1 MIYMILVSVSSMVL
15 QNGLFN
21 YITKN
26 KLRDRTAVYAFN
38 TLSYTVCLLAFA
50 VLMLMG
56 NTSLYTALLGLVFGV
71 VTALANFYK
80 MRALSVGPMHL
91 TLLFTTSSMIIPTLS
106 GIFFGEGFSF
116 SKLAIVVVLV
126 FFLYLSFEKKSGGSV
141 HGKWF
146 LYGLLAFLF
155 QGSIGVLQKIHQGS
169 VFKEETGGFLFVGF
183 VCAALYSLIRAKGDF
198 SQIKGGK
205 TTCTIALVCGICTVA
220 MNYIN
225 LKLSGMLPSQL
236 FFPLVNG
243 SAIILTSA
251 VSLVL
256 FKEKLSKR
264 QQIGLVGGVLSLIAI
279 CLVP

>member
-1 MIYMILVSVSSMVL
+1 MIYMILISVASMVL

-21 YITKN
+21 HITKN
-26 KLRDRTAVYAFN
+26 KLRGGAAVYAFN
-38 TLSYTVCLLAFA
+38 TLAYTVCLLAFF
-50 VLMLMG
+50 VVMLAG
-56 NTSLYTALLGLVFGV
+56 STSIYTVLLGLIFGV

-80 MRALSVGPMHL
+80 MSALSVGPMHL
-91 TLLFTTSSMIIPTLS
+91 TLLFTTSSMIIPTMS

-116 SKLAIVVVLV
+116 WKLAIVVVLV

-146 LYGLLAFLF
+146 LCSLLAFLF
-155 QGSIGVLQKIHQGS
+155 QGAIGVLQKIHQSS
-169 VFKEETGGFLFVGF
+169 VYKEETGGFLFVGF
-183 VCAALYSLIRAKGDF
+183 ICAALYSIIRAKGDF

-205 TTCTIALVCGICTVA
+205 ATFVIALVCGACTVA

-243 SAIILTSA
+243 SAIILTSV

-256 FKEKLSKR
+256 FKEKISRR
-264 QQIGLVGGVLSLIAI
+264 QQIGLIGGILSLIAI